1 MKKSTRITLVVFII
15 FWLCYVLWEAMVGEV
30 SHQFQ
35 FAIIIGLIE
44 INSIVGKPGPMASVK
59 GVIISGVVLTVVLFG
74 AIGILV

>member
-35 FAIIIGLIE
+35 FAIIIGLIVVW
-44 INSIVGKPGPMASVK
+44 ILKVVFGYKIDGKK
-59 GVIISGVVLTVVLFG
+59 D
-74 AIGILV
+74 

>member
-35 FAIIIGLIE
+35 FAIIIGLIVVW
-44 INSIVGKPGPMASVK
+44 ILKVVFGYKIDGKED
-59 GVIISGVVLTVVLFG
+59 
-74 AIGILV
+74 